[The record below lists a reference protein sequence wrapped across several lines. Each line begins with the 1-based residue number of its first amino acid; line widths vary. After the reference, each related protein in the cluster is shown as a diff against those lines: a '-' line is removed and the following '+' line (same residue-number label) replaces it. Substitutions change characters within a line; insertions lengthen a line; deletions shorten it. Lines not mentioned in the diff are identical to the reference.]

1 MPVLGCKKE
10 ENIYRF
16 SFSRLTF
23 YSLSYPLVSYNTAKV
38 ASLPWSP
45 GDEAAAPLL
54 DMENDPPRTSGT
66 FDRKSGH
73 DQYDPEEDEDTEY
86 GDVEGRRPANRRR
99 WTPSAPS
106 HVLSSDPDLEGL
118 SLYDKKCVL
127 INREIDAMGMGKY
140 QWMIWGLCGFGYLLD
155 LLWAQAFGLA
165 LSPLQQELGFGNDQS
180 GNISTAFSAGL
191 TAGAFFWGALSDVVG
206 MFWLAVT
213 TSPYPVQ
220 SCAAQQQHMC
230 LNQKLH
236 EAVLMTT

>member
-1 MPVLGCKKE
+1 MSVAHIRARPWLQKQE
-10 ENIYRF
+10 EIY
-16 SFSRLTF
+16 SFFPFAHL
-23 YSLSYPLVSYNTAKV
+23 PLPLFPLCPINNAKV
-38 ASLPWSP
+38 ASSPWSP

-54 DMENDPPRTSGT
+54 DMENHPPRTSGT

-73 DQYDPEEDEDTEY
+73 EQYDPEEDDDEY
-86 GDVEGRRPANRRR
+86 DDAADVEGRRPANRRR
-99 WTPSAPS
+99 WTPSSPS

-127 INREIDAMGMGKY
+127 INREIDAMGMGRY

-206 MFWLAVT
+206 MFG
-213 TSPYPVQ
+213 SPSGLFV
-220 SCAAQQQHMC
+220 SLRDNSIICV
-230 LNQKLH
+230 
-236 EAVLMTT
+236 E

>member
-1 MPVLGCKKE
+1 
-10 ENIYRF
+10 
-16 SFSRLTF
+16 
-23 YSLSYPLVSYNTAKV
+23 
-38 ASLPWSP
+38 
-45 GDEAAAPLL
+45 
-54 DMENDPPRTSGT
+54 MENGPPRTSGT

-73 DQYDPEEDEDTEY
+73 DQYDPEEDEDDEY
-86 GDVEGRRPANRRR
+86 DVEGNRRPANRRR

-206 MFWLAVT
+206 MFGSPSRPPSHLQSGLVCGT
-213 TSPYPVQ
+213 TATQLCQNRETP
-220 SCAAQQQHMC
+220 
-230 LNQKLH
+230 
-236 EAVLMTT
+236 EAVLIDDHLRL